1 MFLTAEEKTMRVR
14 GMLDSFRADRLTREV
29 VDNMTPEEKIAT
41 MGNLLHAVEVFPT
54 PDLDLIVSKSRQI
67 LQGWND
73 LPPYP
78 EVGAE

>member
-14 GMLDSFRADRLTREV
+14 GMLDSLRADRLTREA
-29 VDNMTPEEKIAT
+29 VDNMTPGEKIAT
-41 MGNLLHAVEVFPT
+41 MGNLIHAERLFPT

-78 EVGAE
+78 GAAK